1 MPFRT
6 PSPHCTRMLSTQ
18 EEKRCDRYRDKLPH
32 SSLYLNVI
40 VKLIFFPSATNDVKE
55 NKESDKKADPFKE
68 PPLESDALVRVNI
81 EMRNM
86 PQIS

>member
-1 MPFRT
+1 MTFAETSCPTLRYI
-6 PSPHCTRMLSTQ
+6 ST
-18 EEKRCDRYRDKLPH
+18 LVF
-32 SSLYLNVI
+32 NF
-40 VKLIFFPSATNDVKE
+40 FFPSATNDVKE

>member
-1 MPFRT
+1 
-6 PSPHCTRMLSTQ
+6 MLSTQ

-32 SSLYLNVI
+32 SSLHLNVI

-86 PQIS
+86 LQIS

>member
-1 MPFRT
+1 MT
-6 PSPHCTRMLSTQ
+6 VTETSCLTL
-18 EEKRCDRYRDKLPH
+18 RYILT
-32 SSLYLNVI
+32 LLLN
-40 VKLIFFPSATNDVKE
+40 FFPSATNDVKE

-86 PQIS
+86 LQIS